1 MLQKLAMFL
10 FILACYLVVTSSAQ
24 EIPTES
30 VKVCRDRTDVTSYA
44 PTSGV
49 SLLSFGPRIIEWVG
63 CLWNTRCTACPW
75 YPGHPW
81 CYEPPLYASI
91 TNHHSYISQVVTFGE
106 SIADVQSISG
116 VAASCVVS
124 LPWLTVVNGFNAI
137 KCSYLMST
145 KLGINV

>member
-1 MLQKLAMFL
+1 MLQKLAMFV
-10 FILACYLVVTSSAQ
+10 FILACCLVVTSSAQ
-24 EIPTES
+24 EMSTNS
-30 VKVCRDRTDVTSYA
+30 VCVCRDKTDVTSYA

-91 TNHHSYISQVVTFGE
+91 INHHSYISQNITRGKSVGN
-106 SIADVQSISG
+106 VQSISS

-124 LPWLTVVNGFNAI
+124 LTGFAVVNGFKAI
-137 KCSYLMST
+137 KCSYLTST
-145 KLGINV
+145 